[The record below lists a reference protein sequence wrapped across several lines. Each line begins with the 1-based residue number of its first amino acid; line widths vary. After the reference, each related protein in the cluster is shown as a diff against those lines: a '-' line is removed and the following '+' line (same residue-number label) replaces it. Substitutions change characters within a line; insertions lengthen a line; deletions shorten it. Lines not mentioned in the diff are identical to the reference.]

1 MGELRLSGLTMI
13 DKEILYMTMKILNK
27 GIFHSLVDQLDKLA
41 RHNRQ
46 GSFRTKDRYYQAMKR
61 FCAYLADEYRLQKLT
76 NISGKH
82 LTSYVLWMQENDK
95 SASTIKTDLSAIRF
109 FHDKMCDPKYRLP
122 DNDELAV
129 ELEQRCF
136 GGTDRTWSNVEFNKM
151 LGRAMAA
158 DRWDY
163 ILALYLARY
172 AGLRIHECFR
182 IDTATAEQALRE
194 NAITIKGKGGKIR
207 TVPINHQITIAIREQ
222 LKRTKRGHKLLVPDD
237 MHTDRAINQLQFFIY
252 SNREDFQEDSD
263 RPLTFHGL
271 RHTYAAEKYMEL
283 IQNGTNALD
292 AHFEV
297 SRLLGHERADVT
309 NIYLASL
316 PAKGMKDKS

>member
-1 MGELRLSGLTMI
+1 
-13 DKEILYMTMKILNK
+13 
-27 GIFHSLVDQLDKLA
+27 
-41 RHNRQ
+41 
-46 GSFRTKDRYYQAMKR
+46 MKR

-82 LTSYVLWMQENDK
+82 LTSYVLWMQEDGK

-109 FHDKMCDPKYRLP
+109 FHDKMSNPKYRLP
-122 DNDELAV
+122 DNDKLAV

-136 GGTDRTWSNVEFNKM
+136 GGTDRTWSKVEFNKM
-151 LGRAMAA
+151 LGRAMGA

-163 ILALYLARY
+163 ILALYLARF

-194 NAITIKGKGGKIR
+194 NAITIRGKGGKIR
-207 TVPINHQITIAIREQ
+207 TVPINEQIAIAMREQ
-222 LKRTKRGHKLLVPDD
+222 LKRTKRGHKLLVPDEAP
-237 MHTDRAINQLQFFIY
+237 TDRAINQLQFFIY
-252 SNREDFQEDSD
+252 SNRDDFQEDAD

-271 RHTYAAEKYMEL
+271 RHTYAAEKYMKL
-283 IQNGTNALD
+283 IQSGTSALD

-309 NIYLASL
+309 DIYLASIR
-316 PAKGMKDKS
+316 KERNDEH

>member
-1 MGELRLSGLTMI
+1 
-13 DKEILYMTMKILNK
+13 MTMKIQNK
-27 GIFHSLVDQLDKLA
+27 GIFQSLVDQLDKLA

-46 GSFRTKDRYYQAMKR
+46 GSYRTKDRYYQAMKR
-61 FCAYLADEYRLQKLT
+61 FCAYLADEYHLQKLT

-82 LTSYVLWMQENDK
+82 LASYVLWMQENDK

-109 FHDKMCDPKYRLP
+109 FHDKISDPRYRLP
-122 DNDELAV
+122 DNDKLAV

-151 LGRAMAA
+151 LGRAMGA

-207 TVPINHQITIAIREQ
+207 TVPINEQITIAMREQ
-222 LKRTKRGHKLLVPDD
+222 LKLTKRGHKLLVPDD
-237 MHTDRAINQLQFFIY
+237 APTDQAINQLQFFIY
-252 SNREDFQEDSD
+252 SNREDFQEDANRS
-263 RPLTFHGL
+263 LTFHGL

-283 IQNGTNALD
+283 IRNGTSSLD

-309 NIYLASL
+309 NLYLASL
-316 PAKGMKDKS
+316 PKEDRHGK